1 MNIQKLISSIRQA
14 KKRRPLND
22 FHRVPRGGVDVHPDN
37 FNDTLLLLK
46 GMFKQF
52 KAINCL
58 IEISF
63 YGEIIITINE
73 NGHRFE
79 LSITNRPNIKNSETL
94 LKKLESVKFL
104 KLSNIDLNDSLTVSI
119 KTMRRRSEWKH
130 LLVSEYNN
138 DETLLTEVII
148 KEIKQ
153 RVRYYSN
160 LELGDSTLKDVS
172 TEDKL
177 ALIHF
182 GGALYGPSSML
193 LYLSKS
199 LSKVIYIK
207 DLAIT
212 NKRIDVNKSYFNEA
226 TSHYFSKKE
235 ELFFEKYLFGYTAIN
250 SEHDNEN

>member
-1 MNIQKLISSIRQA
+1 MNIQKLISSVRQA
-14 KKRRPLND
+14 KKRRAIND
-22 FHRVPRGGVDVHPDN
+22 FHRAPRSGVDVHPDN
-37 FNDTLLLLK
+37 FNDILLLLK

-52 KAINCL
+52 KARNCL

-63 YGEIIITINE
+63 YGEILITLNE
-73 NGHRFE
+73 DGHGFE
-79 LSITNRPNIKNSETL
+79 LSITNRPNIKNPEIL

-104 KLSNIDLNDSLTVSI
+104 KLSYIDLNDSLTVSI

-148 KEIKQ
+148 KEINQ
-153 RVRYYSN
+153 RTRYYNNSAPCEWTIN
-160 LELGDSTLKDVS
+160 NVS
-172 TEDKL
+172 KEDKL

-182 GGALYGPSSML
+182 GGALYGSSSML
-193 LYLSKS
+193 FYLSKS
-199 LSKVIYIK
+199 LQKVIYIK

-212 NKRIDVNKSYFNEA
+212 KKRIDVNKSYFNEA

-235 ELFFEKYLFGYTAIN
+235 ESFFEKYLFGYTAIN

>member
-22 FHRVPRGGVDVHPDN
+22 FHRKPRGGVDVHPDN

-52 KAINCL
+52 KARNCL

-79 LSITNRPNIKNSETL
+79 LSITNRPNIKNSEKL
-94 LKKLESVKFL
+94 LKELEKVNFL
-104 KLSNIDLNDSLTVSI
+104 KLGSIDMNDSLTVSI

-148 KEIKQ
+148 KEINQ
-153 RVRYYSN
+153 RTRYYNNSAPCEWTIN
-160 LELGDSTLKDVS
+160 DVS

-193 LYLSKS
+193 FYLSKS
-199 LSKVIYIK
+199 LQKVIYIK

-235 ELFFEKYLFGYTAIN
+235 ETFFEKYMLGYAVMDRDYD
-250 SEHDNEN
+250 DN

>member
-52 KAINCL
+52 KAINCF

-63 YGEIIITINE
+63 YGEILITINE

-79 LSITNRPNIKNSETL
+79 LSITNRQNIKNPDKL
-94 LKKLESVKFL
+94 LKELEKVSFL
-104 KLSNIDLNDSLTVSI
+104 KLGSIDINDSLTVSI

-160 LELGDSTLKDVS
+160 LDLGDSTLNDVS

-193 LYLSKS
+193 FYLSKY
-199 LSKVIYIK
+199 LRKVIYVK
-207 DLAIT
+207 DLSIT
-212 NKRIDVNKSYFNEA
+212 RNQITVNKSYFTEETN
-226 TSHYFSKKE
+226 HYFGKKE
-235 ELFFEKYLFGYTAIN
+235 EAFFDKFLFNFAAMRSDDDN
-250 SEHDNEN
+250 SN